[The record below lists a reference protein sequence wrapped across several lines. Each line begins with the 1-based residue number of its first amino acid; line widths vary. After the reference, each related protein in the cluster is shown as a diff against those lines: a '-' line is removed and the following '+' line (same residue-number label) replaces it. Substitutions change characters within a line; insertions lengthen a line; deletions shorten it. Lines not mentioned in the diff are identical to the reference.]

1 MYSTGV
7 KNRSLAYAPAT
18 ERLYIG
24 THESLLVAFQ
34 GEEEIWRAQAGGS
47 FSELVL
53 DADNDR
59 LYASNEDNHV
69 YVYQASDGTLVQD
82 INVQR
87 KAVGLDANKD
97 GSKIAVITQTGSNKS
112 NLLIYSAEGEELFN
126 DKYTYYLK
134 GVKYWL

>member
-1 MYSTGV
+1 MADSSDCLPGIGNASACGGILQEQNGRNRGSECIHRC
-7 KNRSLAYAPAT
+7 KNRSLAYDPAT

-69 YVYQASDGTLVQD
+69 YVYQASDGTLVQ
-82 INVQR
+82 VSMYR
-87 KAVGLDANKD
+87 ER
-97 GSKIAVITQTGSNKS
+97 
-112 NLLIYSAEGEELFN
+112 LLGWMPIRMAARLP
-126 DKYTYYLK
+126 
-134 GVKYWL
+134 